1 MQVASVLLMTHDNAL
16 FHHWEGLGDAWLPAR
31 GAQAADLDRW
41 RARGNQLVVLDADLP
56 GLSAWQPTDWQAAF
70 SKLKV
75 VVASM
80 RPGDQDGQRV
90 LTAGAVGYIHAYMP
104 IAGIEQVLQH
114 VSNGEIWVGHSMLSR
129 MIHQISQRMPAGA
142 GLDWTEGLTAREQEV
157 ARYVAL
163 GHGNQ
168 SIADSM
174 GISERTVRAHL
185 SAIFEKL
192 NVTDR
197 LSLALRVHGVDRRVD
212 A

>member
-16 FHHWEGLGDAWLPAR
+16 FRHWETLGSGWLPAR
-31 GAQAADLDRW
+31 GTQVADLDRW

-56 GLSAWQPTDWQAAF
+56 GISAWQSSDWQAAV

-80 RPGDQDGQRV
+80 HPGDQEGQRV
-90 LTAGAVGYIHAYMP
+90 LMAGAVGYVHAYMP
-104 IAGIEQVLQH
+104 VAGIEQVLRH
-114 VSNGEIWVGHSMLSR
+114 VVAGEIWVGHSMLSR
-129 MIHQISQRMPAGA
+129 MIHQISQRIPAGT
-142 GLDWTEGLTAREQEV
+142 GLGWAEGLTAREQEV
-157 ARYVAL
+157 AQYVAL

-192 NVTDR
+192 NVPDR